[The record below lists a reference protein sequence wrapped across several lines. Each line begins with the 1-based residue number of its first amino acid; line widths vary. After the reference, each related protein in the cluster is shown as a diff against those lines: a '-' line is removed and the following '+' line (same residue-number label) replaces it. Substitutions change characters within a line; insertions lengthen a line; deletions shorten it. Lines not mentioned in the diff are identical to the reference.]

1 MFWFSYVSV
10 LQQTEGGEGAIVVAN
25 KFYYRAALFG
35 QSIACYGDYKRR
47 YGMLHS

>member
-35 QSIACYGDYKRR
+35 HSIACYGDYKRR